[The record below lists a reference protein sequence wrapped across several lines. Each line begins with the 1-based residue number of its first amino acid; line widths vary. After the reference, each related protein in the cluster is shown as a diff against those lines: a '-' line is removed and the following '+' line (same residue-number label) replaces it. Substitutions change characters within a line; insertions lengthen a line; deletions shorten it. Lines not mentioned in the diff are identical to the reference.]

1 MSTGTPHSRG
11 KARILKQKT
20 VARGYREIQLSVLE
34 AAGGPSPAEA
44 LPGQFFTI
52 LPENYPMSMMRRPFA
67 YSDVDADGFSFIYEI
82 RGRNTHDL
90 AELEDGSILDWIG
103 PLGSAFPLPEA
114 GSKPVLVAGGIG
126 VGPILFLAREIAAA
140 GIDSTVV
147 LGARSAALV
156 PDLAWP
162 SGVDVRVCTDD
173 GSLGIHGT
181 ALDGLAGLDLSV
193 SEFFTCGPHPMM
205 AAVHRLAVSA
215 GRDCRVSMEEM
226 MACGVGACQGCAVPV
241 LDEKNGDDLSRPS
254 YKRACLEGPIF
265 NSREISW

>member
-11 KARILKQKT
+11 KAHILKQII
-20 VARGYREIQLSVLE
+20 VADGYREIQLSASGLN
-34 AAGGPSPAEA
+34 A

-67 YSDVDADGFSFIYEI
+67 YSDVTDDGFSFVYEI
-82 RGRNTHDL
+82 RGRNTADL
-90 AELEDGSILDWIG
+90 AKLEEGSTVDWIG
-103 PLGSAFPLPEA
+103 PLGSAYPLPPA
-114 GSKPVLVAGGIG
+114 GLKPVLVAGGIG

-140 GIDSTVV
+140 GIESTVV

-162 SGVDVRVCTDD
+162 SAADVRVCTDD

-181 ALDGLAGLDLSV
+181 VIDGLAGLDISN
-193 SEFFTCGPHPMM
+193 SEFFSCGPHPMM
-205 AAVHRLAVSA
+205 AAVHRLAKSA
-215 GRDCRVSMEEM
+215 GRQCWVSMEEM

-241 LDEKNGDDLSRPS
+241 LDEKDIKNDLSRPS

>member
-11 KARILKQKT
+11 KAHILKQII
-20 VARGYREIQLSVLE
+20 VADGYREIQLSASGLN
-34 AAGGPSPAEA
+34 A

-67 YSDVDADGFSFIYEI
+67 YSDVTDDGFSFVYEI
-82 RGRNTHDL
+82 RGRNTADL
-90 AELEDGSILDWIG
+90 AKLEEGSTVDWIG
-103 PLGSAFPLPEA
+103 PLGSAYPLPPA
-114 GSKPVLVAGGIG
+114 GLKPVLVAGGIG

-140 GIDSTVV
+140 GIESTVV

-162 SGVDVRVCTDD
+162 SAADVRVCTDD

-181 ALDGLAGLDLSV
+181 VIDGLAGLDISN
-193 SEFFTCGPHPMM
+193 SEFFSCGPHPMM
-205 AAVHRLAVSA
+205 AAVHRLAKSA
-215 GRDCRVSMEEM
+215 GRQCWVSMEEM

-241 LDEKNGDDLSRPS
+241 VDLNDLSRPS